1 MSSESAVAVGEGLTE
16 GIGRLFR
23 LLAAFN
29 VVEERAEDK
38 FKPIPF
44 SYAIGDDSTKV
55 RASLQ
60 AA

>member
-1 MSSESAVAVGEGLTE
+1 MVQNT
-16 GIGRLFR
+16 GRLFR

-29 VVEERAEDK
+29 VVEETAEDK
-38 FKPIPF
+38 FKPTPF
-44 SYAIGDDSTKV
+44 SNAIGDESTKV